1 MARRIIKMTKTIY
14 TFKLKDNNNK
24 TFSTIKENSIFD
36 LYNDIRQE
44 ELAFDE
50 FEDLLGRDFNELLVN
65 TLTDYLNDVSDPY
78 FYNNADVLTIL
89 AIELSVYY
97 TGYICDYLD
106 FYTARKM
113 ELEPVNNLF
122 NTDENIAITLFKKL
136 AEEQDNITFTIEE
149 QN

>member
-1 MARRIIKMTKTIY
+1 MTKTIY

-78 FYNNADVLTIL
+78 FYNNADVLTVL
-89 AIELSVYY
+89 AIELSVNH

>member
-122 NTDENIAITLFKKL
+122 NTNENIAITLFKKL

>member
-1 MARRIIKMTKTIY
+1 MTKTIY

-50 FEDLLGRDFNELLVN
+50 FADLLGRDFNELLVN

-89 AIELSVYY
+89 AIELSVYH

>member
-1 MARRIIKMTKTIY
+1 MVGRITKMTKTIY

-113 ELEPVNNLF
+113 EKAPVNNLF
-122 NTDENIAITLFKKL
+122 NTDENIAITVFKKL
-136 AEEQDNITFTIEE
+136 AGEQDNIIFTIEE

>member
-1 MARRIIKMTKTIY
+1 MTKTIY

-113 ELEPVNNLF
+113 EKAPVNNLF
-122 NTDENIAITLFKKL
+122 NTDENIAITVFKKL
-136 AEEQDNITFTIEE
+136 AGEQDNIIFTIEE

>member
-1 MARRIIKMTKTIY
+1 MTKTIY

-36 LYNDIRQE
+36 LYNDIKLK

-50 FEDLLGRDFNELLVN
+50 FADLLGRDFNELLVN
-65 TLTDYLNDVSDPY
+65 TLTDYLDDVCDPY
-78 FYNNADVLTIL
+78 FYSNPDIITIL
-89 AIELSVYY
+89 AIEYSVYF
-97 TGYICDYLD
+97 TGYICDCED

-122 NTDENIAITLFKKL
+122 NTDNNIAITLFKKL
-136 AEEQDNITFTIEE
+136 AEEQDNIIFTIEE

>member
-1 MARRIIKMTKTIY
+1 MTKTIY

-113 ELEPVNNLF
+113 EKAPVNNLF
-122 NTDENIAITLFKKL
+122 NTDENIAITVFKKL
-136 AEEQDNITFTIEE
+136 AEEQDNIIFTIEE

>member
-1 MARRIIKMTKTIY
+1 MTKTIY
-14 TFKLKDNNNK
+14 TFKIYDNNE

-44 ELAFDE
+44 ELAFDD
-50 FEDLLGRDFNELLVN
+50 FADLLGRDFNELLVN
-65 TLTDYLNDVSDPY
+65 TLTDYLDDVSDPY
-78 FYNNADVLTIL
+78 FYNNPDVITIL
-89 AIELSVYY
+89 AIEYSVYH

-113 ELEPVNNLF
+113 EREPVNNLF

-136 AEEQDNITFTIEE
+136 AEKQDNINFTIEE
-149 QN
+149 QE

>member
-1 MARRIIKMTKTIY
+1 MTKTIY

-24 TFSTIKENSIFD
+24 TFSTIKENSILD

-50 FEDLLGRDFNELLVN
+50 FADLLGRDFNELLVN
-65 TLTDYLNDVSDPY
+65 TLTDYLDDVSDPY
-78 FYNNADVLTIL
+78 FYNNSDVLTIL
-89 AIELSVYY
+89 AIELSVYH

-113 ELEPVNNLF
+113 EREPVNNLF
-122 NTDENIAITLFKKL
+122 NTDENIAIKLFKKL

>member
-1 MARRIIKMTKTIY
+1 MTKTIY
-14 TFKLKDNNNK
+14 TFKLKDNNNNK
-24 TFSTIKENSIFD
+24 TFSTIKENSILD
-36 LYNDIRQE
+36 LYNDIRLK

-50 FEDLLGRDFNELLVN
+50 FADLLGRDFNELLVN

-97 TGYICDYLD
+97 TGYICEDKD

-113 ELEPVNNLF
+113 EKAPVNNLF
-122 NTDENIAITLFKKL
+122 NTDENIAIKLFKKL